1 MQEMSKEYLTVKEFA
16 AEAGISQQ
24 AVYKQLNGRL
34 KNYVVLKGNQKLIAS
49 EAIKQYYSPSD
60 STTDSTNSTDGIKV
74 EQPDLADLGT
84 DPMPDIQP
92 KVEEVEN
99 EDSTQNPE
107 KKKQKELE
115 EKIVFL
121 QDQIRK
127 ILENEQEEKKFL
139 RDQIL
144 QKDKQIESLN
154 DNLKMA
160 QQLAA
165 ADKKKLLELEEKQQ
179 EVIITND
186 PDPAAADPPAAE
198 IKEEPKRK
206 SFWSWLFG

>member
-1 MQEMSKEYLTVKEFA
+1 MMNEYLTVKEFA
-16 AEAGISQQ
+16 AAAEISQQ

-34 KNYVVLKGNQKLIAS
+34 KNYVVLKGNQKLISS
-49 EAIKQYYSPSD
+49 EAIKQYYSPED
-60 STTDSTNSTDGIKV
+60 STTDSTNSTNDSQV
-74 EQPDLADLGT
+74 EQPDRDGLSADSV
-84 DPMPDIQP
+84 PDIQP

-99 EDSTQNPE
+99 EDSTQKPE
-107 KKKQKELE
+107 EKKQKELE

-127 ILENEQEEKKFL
+127 ILENEQEEKNFL

-154 DNLKMA
+154 ENLKMA

-165 ADKKKLLELEEKQQ
+165 ADKKKLLELEEKQK
-179 EVIITND
+179 EEKIVDTND
-186 PDPAAADPPAAE
+186 LDPVEADPPAAE
-198 IKEEPKRK
+198 VKEEPKRK
-206 SFWSWLFG
+206 HWWSLFFG